1 MVVSDVRGR
10 LVDLLV
16 ELVDMPCVTG
26 DEDRIASWLVD
37 RYRTQGEHVHRIANS
52 VVVGQRVDD
61 RPVVL
66 LVGHTDVVPP
76 NDGDLPARVEDGN
89 VMGRGTSDMKAG
101 LAVAMDL
108 FEDPALRDGPVQLQL
123 VAYAGEEGPHEG
135 NELAQV
141 LSGMPELE
149 DAALAIVLEP
159 TDLEVQLGCMGGLH
173 AEITVPG
180 RAAHSARP
188 WQGHNALTAAAPLLA
203 ELADLQPRDRMVDDL
218 LYRDV
223 ITATQAWTSNARNVV
238 PDRFVV
244 NLNYRF
250 APDQSLADAESELRT
265 MVEHMAGAPVD
276 VQIVDRSP
284 AAPPL
289 RGDPYV
295 QGLVAAADGR
305 VAAKQAWTDV
315 AQLAAVGVAALNYG
329 PGLTS
334 QAHQAGE
341 HVPVEHL
348 EQART
353 VLAAFLAAPSIPR
366 EEVGPDG
373 VQRPQHI

>member
-1 MVVSDVRGR
+1 MSDLRGR

-16 ELVDMPCVTG
+16 KLVDMPCLTG

-37 RYRTQGEHVHRIANS
+37 RYQLRGEEVRRIANS
-52 VVVGQRVDD
+52 VVVGQRTDD
-61 RPVVL
+61 RPVIL

-76 NDGDLPARVEDGN
+76 TESDLPARVEHGH
-89 VMGRGTSDMKAG
+89 VVGRGTSDMKAG

-108 FEDPALRDGPVQLQL
+108 FEDPALRNGPVQLQL

-135 NELAQV
+135 NELPQV
-141 LSGMPELE
+141 LAEMPELK

-173 AEITVPG
+173 AEVTLPG

-188 WQGHNALTAAAPLLA
+188 WHGRNALTAAAPLLT
-203 ELADLQPRDRMVDDL
+203 ELADLEPRDRTVDDL
-218 LYRDV
+218 MYRDV
-223 ITATQAWTSNARNVV
+223 ITATQAWTSNVRNVV
-238 PDRFVV
+238 PDRFVI

-250 APDQSLADAESELRT
+250 APDKSLADAESELRT
-265 MVEHMAGAPVD
+265 MVEHMAGAAVD
-276 VQIVDRSP
+276 VRIVDRAP

-289 RGDPYV
+289 RGHPYV
-295 QGLVAAADGR
+295 RALIAAADDH
-305 VAAKQAWTDV
+305 VTAKQAWTDV

-353 VLAAFLAAPSIPR
+353 VLAAFLATGASRR

-373 VQRPQHI
+373 IQRPTQHI

>member
-1 MVVSDVRGR
+1 MSDLRAR

-16 ELVDMPCVTG
+16 KLVDMPCLTG

-37 RYRTQGEHVHRIANS
+37 RYQLRGEEVRRIANS
-52 VVVGQRVDD
+52 VVVGQRTDD
-61 RPVVL
+61 RPVIL

-76 NDGDLPARVEDGN
+76 TEGDLPARVEHGH
-89 VMGRGTSDMKAG
+89 VVGRGTSDMKAG

-108 FEDPALRDGPVQLQL
+108 FEDPALRDGPMQLQL

-135 NELAQV
+135 NELSQV
-141 LSGMPELE
+141 LAEMPELK

-173 AEITVPG
+173 AEVTLPG

-188 WQGHNALTAAAPLLA
+188 WHGRNALTAAAPLLT
-203 ELADLQPRDRMVDDL
+203 ELADLEPRDRTIDDL
-218 LYRDV
+218 MYRDV
-223 ITATQAWTSNARNVV
+223 ITATQAWTSNVRNVV

-250 APDQSLADAESELRT
+250 APDKSLADAESELRT
-265 MVEHMAGAPVD
+265 MVEHMAGAAVD
-276 VQIVDRSP
+276 VRIVDRAP

-289 RGDPYV
+289 RGHPYV
-295 QGLVAAADGR
+295 RALIAAADGH
-305 VAAKQAWTDV
+305 VTAKQAWTDV

-353 VLAAFLAAPSIPR
+353 VLAAFLATGASRR

-373 VQRPQHI
+373 IQRPTQHI

>member
-1 MVVSDVRGR
+1 MSDLRGR

-16 ELVDMPCVTG
+16 KLVDMPCLTG

-37 RYRTQGEHVHRIANS
+37 RYQLRGEEVRRIANS
-52 VVVGQRVDD
+52 VVVGQRTDD
-61 RPVVL
+61 RPVIL

-76 NDGDLPARVEDGN
+76 TEGDLPARVEHGH
-89 VMGRGTSDMKAG
+89 VVGRGTSDMKAG

-108 FEDPALRDGPVQLQL
+108 FEDPALRDGPMQLQL

-135 NELAQV
+135 NELPQV
-141 LSGMPELE
+141 LAEMPELN
-149 DAALAIVLEP
+149 DADLAVVLEP

-173 AEITVPG
+173 AEVTLPG

-188 WQGHNALTAAAPLLA
+188 WHGRNALTAAAPLLT
-203 ELADLQPRDRMVDDL
+203 ELADLEPRDRTIDDL
-218 LYRDV
+218 MYRDV
-223 ITATQAWTSNARNVV
+223 ITATQAWTSNVRNVV
-238 PDRFVV
+238 PDRFVI

-250 APDQSLADAESELRT
+250 APDKSLADAESELRT
-265 MVEHMAGAPVD
+265 MVEHMAGAAVD
-276 VQIVDRSP
+276 VRIVDRAP

-295 QGLVAAADGR
+295 RALIAAADGH
-305 VAAKQAWTDV
+305 VTAKQAWTDV

-353 VLAAFLAAPSIPR
+353 VLAAFLAAGVSRR

-373 VQRPQHI
+373 IQRPTQHI

>member
-1 MVVSDVRGR
+1 MSDLRAR

-16 ELVDMPCVTG
+16 KLVDMPCLTG

-37 RYRTQGEHVHRIANS
+37 RYQLRGEEVRRIANS
-52 VVVGQRVDD
+52 VVVGQRTDD
-61 RPVVL
+61 RPVIL

-76 NDGDLPARVEDGN
+76 TEGDLPARVEQGH
-89 VMGRGTSDMKAG
+89 VVGRGTSDMKAG

-108 FEDPALRDGPVQLQL
+108 FEDPALRDGAMQLQL

-135 NELAQV
+135 NELSQV
-141 LSGMPELE
+141 LAEMPELK

-173 AEITVPG
+173 AEVTLPG

-188 WQGHNALTAAAPLLA
+188 WHGRNALTAAAPLLT
-203 ELADLQPRDRMVDDL
+203 ELADLEPRDRTIDDL
-218 LYRDV
+218 MYRDV
-223 ITATQAWTSNARNVV
+223 ITATQAWTSNVRNVV
-238 PDRFVV
+238 PDRFVI

-250 APDQSLADAESELRT
+250 APDKSLADAESELRT
-265 MVEHMAGAPVD
+265 MVEHMAGAAVD
-276 VQIVDRSP
+276 VRIVDRAP

-289 RGDPYV
+289 RGHPYV
-295 QGLVAAADGR
+295 RALIAAADGH
-305 VAAKQAWTDV
+305 VTAKQAWTDV

-353 VLAAFLAAPSIPR
+353 VLAAFLATGASRR

-373 VQRPQHI
+373 IQRPTQHI

>member
-1 MVVSDVRGR
+1 
-10 LVDLLV
+10 
-16 ELVDMPCVTG
+16 
-26 DEDRIASWLVD
+26 
-37 RYRTQGEHVHRIANS
+37 
-52 VVVGQRVDD
+52 
-61 RPVVL
+61 
-66 LVGHTDVVPP
+66 
-76 NDGDLPARVEDGN
+76 
-89 VMGRGTSDMKAG
+89 
-101 LAVAMDL
+101 
-108 FEDPALRDGPVQLQL
+108 
-123 VAYAGEEGPHEG
+123 
-135 NELAQV
+135 
-141 LSGMPELE
+141 
-149 DAALAIVLEP
+149 
-159 TDLEVQLGCMGGLH
+159 
-173 AEITVPG
+173 
-180 RAAHSARP
+180 
-188 WQGHNALTAAAPLLA
+188 LA

-250 APDQSLADAESELRT
+250 APDKSLADAESELRT
-265 MVEHMAGAPVD
+265 MVAQMAGTQVD

>member
-1 MVVSDVRGR
+1 MSDLRAR

-16 ELVDMPCVTG
+16 KLVDMPCLTG

-37 RYRTQGEHVHRIANS
+37 RYQLRGEEVRRIANS
-52 VVVGQRVDD
+52 VVVGQRTDD
-61 RPVVL
+61 RPVIL

-76 NDGDLPARVEDGN
+76 TEGDLPARVEQGH
-89 VMGRGTSDMKAG
+89 VVGRGTSDMKAG

-108 FEDPALRDGPVQLQL
+108 FEDPALRDGAMQLQL

-135 NELAQV
+135 NELPQV
-141 LSGMPELE
+141 LAEMPELK

-173 AEITVPG
+173 AEVTLPG

-188 WQGHNALTAAAPLLA
+188 WHGRNALTAAAPLLT
-203 ELADLQPRDRMVDDL
+203 ELADLEPRDRTIDDL
-218 LYRDV
+218 MYRDV
-223 ITATQAWTSNARNVV
+223 ITATQAWTSNVRNVV
-238 PDRFVV
+238 PDRFVI

-250 APDQSLADAESELRT
+250 APDKSLADAESELRT
-265 MVEHMAGAPVD
+265 MVEHMAGAAVD
-276 VQIVDRSP
+276 VRIVDRAP

-289 RGDPYV
+289 RGHPYV
-295 QGLVAAADGR
+295 RALIAAADGH
-305 VAAKQAWTDV
+305 VTAKQAWTDV

-353 VLAAFLAAPSIPR
+353 VLAAFLATGASRR

-373 VQRPQHI
+373 IQRPTQHI

>member
-1 MVVSDVRGR
+1 MSDLRAR

-16 ELVDMPCVTG
+16 KLVDMPCLTG

-37 RYRTQGEHVHRIANS
+37 RYQLRGEEVRRIANS
-52 VVVGQRVDD
+52 VVVGQRTDD
-61 RPVVL
+61 RPVIL

-76 NDGDLPARVEDGN
+76 TEGDLPARVEHGH
-89 VMGRGTSDMKAG
+89 VVGRGTSDMKAG

-108 FEDPALRDGPVQLQL
+108 FEDPALRDGPMQLQL

-135 NELAQV
+135 NELSQLLAE
-141 LSGMPELE
+141 MPELK

-173 AEITVPG
+173 AEVTLPG

-188 WQGHNALTAAAPLLA
+188 WHGRNALTAAAPLLT
-203 ELADLQPRDRMVDDL
+203 ELADLEPRDRTIDDL
-218 LYRDV
+218 MYRDV
-223 ITATQAWTSNARNVV
+223 ITATQAWTSNVRNVV
-238 PDRFVV
+238 PDRFVI

-250 APDQSLADAESELRT
+250 APDKSLADAESELRT
-265 MVEHMAGAPVD
+265 MVEHMAGAAVD
-276 VQIVDRSP
+276 VRIVDRAP

-289 RGDPYV
+289 RGHPYV
-295 QGLVAAADGR
+295 RALIAAADGH
-305 VAAKQAWTDV
+305 VTAKQAWTDV
-315 AQLAAVGVAALNYG
+315 AQLAAVGIAALNYG

-353 VLAAFLAAPSIPR
+353 VLAAFLATGASRR

-373 VQRPQHI
+373 IQRPTQHI